1 MNSALNTGTIKWD
14 GTKLLLAHVLTGI
27 TIFYLIIHPFT
38 MVVYWFEFNQADITL
53 VVFYET
59 LVSRLGQSFT
69 PDMLGMAAAFIII
82 GALTG
87 LGSGIYALRI
97 RQQSQTITRQQGLMK
112 RDIEATIRQGE
123 NDRLE
128 FKASMRYDYRKKQI
142 NTALETVILK
152 TIAGFM
158 NSGGGRLIIGLS
170 DDGEVLG
177 IENDYPFLKK
187 KDKDGFELK
196 LLQLV
201 TNAIG
206 PEFCHFIQ
214 IFFFEIE
221 GKEICVADIE
231 GANVPAYVRENKNTA
246 FYVRTGNST
255 KPLTVKQA
263 VNYINMS
270 NLFTN

>member
-1 MNSALNTGTIKWD
+1 MDARLNTSIIKWD
-14 GTKLLLAHVLTGI
+14 GTKLLLTHVLIGI
-27 TIFYLIIHPFT
+27 AIFYFIIHPFT
-38 MVVYWFEFNQADITL
+38 MVVYWFEFNQTAITL
-53 VVFYET
+53 EVFSET
-59 LVSRLGQSFT
+59 LANRLAQSFT
-69 PDMLGMAAAFIII
+69 PEMLGMAAAFILV
-82 GALTG
+82 GGLTG
-87 LGSGIYALRI
+87 LVSGIYALRI
-97 RQQSQTITRQQGLMK
+97 RKQSQTITRQQGLMK
-112 RDIEATIRQGE
+112 RDIETLIHQGE

-128 FKASMRYDYRKKQI
+128 FKASMRYDYRKNQI
-142 NTALETVILK
+142 NTALEMVIQK

-158 NSGGGRLIIGLS
+158 NSGGGRLIIGVS
-170 DDGEVLG
+170 DEGEVLG

-206 PEFCHFIQ
+206 PEFSHFVQ
-214 IFFFEIE
+214 VLFFEIQ

-231 GANVPAYVRENKNTA
+231 GANAPAYVKENKDTT